1 MGLGDRGCSAVQGTS
16 VPSCWAI
23 ESIAAADG
31 GNTFERLG
39 EAAMVDLLGMFRR
52 RPVKRGPPGFAR
64 SREDITAL
72 GDSMGGMLTSPVRD
86 APPLARN
93 ALSPAL
99 DLPRAEKPRPAPV
112 KSAARTNGATA
123 PRLAPRA
130 GYLAVHSVEK
140 SFGTRQ
146 VVRGVSI
153 YVRRGE
159 AVGLLGPNG
168 AGKTT
173 VFYMITGLIKADRG
187 AIELDGHDVTKL
199 PMYQRARLGI
209 GYLPQE
215 ASIFRGLTV
224 EQNIRAVLEV
234 VEPSRKKREAELDSL
249 LDEFNITRLRRTPS
263 IALSGGERRRVEI
276 ARALA
281 TRPNYML
288 LDEPFAGIDPIAVGD
303 IQDLVRHLTNRGI
316 GVLITDHN
324 VRETLGL
331 TDRAYIV
338 YAGEILTEGSP
349 DEIVSDPDVRRLYLG
364 EEFRL

>member
-1 MGLGDRGCSAVQGTS
+1 M
-16 VPSCWAI
+16 
-23 ESIAAADG
+23 
-31 GNTFERLG
+31 
-39 EAAMVDLLGMFRR
+39 MDLLGMFRR
-52 RPVKRGPPGFAR
+52 RPAKRGKGGFAR

-72 GDSMGGMLTSPVRD
+72 GDSMGEMLTNPVRD
-86 APPLARN
+86 APPLAR
-93 ALSPAL
+93 AAPSPAL
-99 DLPRAEKPRPAPV
+99 ELPRAEKPRPAPAKPAA
-112 KSAARTNGATA
+112 KSAPRANGATA

-249 LDEFNITRLRRTPS
+249 LDEFNITRLRKTPS